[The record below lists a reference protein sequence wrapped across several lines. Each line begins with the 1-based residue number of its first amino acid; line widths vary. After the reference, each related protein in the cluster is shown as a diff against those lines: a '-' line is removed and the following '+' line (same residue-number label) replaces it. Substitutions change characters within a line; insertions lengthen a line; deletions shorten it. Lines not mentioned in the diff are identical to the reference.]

1 MENDNFPKNIESPKK
16 RPDLLTVLCILT
28 FIGSGM
34 AAFSNLFIYLSFDEV
49 TNILDDFEID
59 FPEFE
64 MIMSGGKRFFLTGF
78 IFYTISL
85 AGAMQMW
92 KLKKIGFHL
101 YTGAQ
106 IFILLLP
113 LAFIDNYQ
121 FSFVGLFITA
131 AFIFAYFSNL
141 KYMS

>member
-1 MENDNFPKNIESPKK
+1 MENLNFPQITESQKK
-16 RPDLLTVLCILT
+16 RPDLLTILCILT

-49 TNILDDFEID
+49 MNILGEFEID
-59 FPEFE
+59 FPEFK
-64 MIMSGGKRFFLTGF
+64 MIMSGGKKFFLTGF

-92 KLKKIGFHL
+92 KLRKIGFHL

-106 IFILLLP
+106 VFILLLP
-113 LAFIDNYQ
+113 LVLIENFQ
-121 FSFVGLFITA
+121 FSFLSLFVTA
-131 AFIFAYFSNL
+131 AFIIAYASNL

>member
-1 MENDNFPKNIESPKK
+1 
-16 RPDLLTVLCILT
+16 
-28 FIGSGM
+28 
-34 AAFSNLFIYLSFDEV
+34 
-49 TNILDDFEID
+49 FEID

-64 MIMSGGKRFFLTGF
+64 MIMSGGKKFFLTGF

-92 KLKKIGFHL
+92 KLRKIGFHL

-106 IFILLLP
+106 VFILLLP
-113 LAFIDNYQ
+113 LVLIENFQ
-121 FSFVGLFITA
+121 FSLLSLFVTA
-131 AFIFAYFSNL
+131 AFIIAYASNL